1 MKQHYTIIGACL
13 AAAVLAGCVHGEIFP
28 KDYLAQDID
37 KSQAL
42 LELDVVFAQTPDDKL
57 TSRMTS
63 HNSVE
68 YSGAPHIVVPFYQ
81 KGLGFDQGFAGTY
94 MFAVV
99 YPVAKVETA
108 TASSRVFGQQVDARQ
123 VGGQQ
128 PGSPR
133 YRFRVP
139 GKAQWNSNETFM
151 LSFERK
157 GRREEITFRFSNE
170 KSCPSAFNAI
180 TPKYGFPIQ
189 VSAAFNDN
197 KGCLKVCDSRDQ
209 WPGFCAFQPPPAA

>member
-1 MKQHYTIIGACL
+1 MTRPTLILGCL
-13 AAAVLAGCVHGEIFP
+13 AATLLAGCVHGEIFP

-57 TSRMTS
+57 TSRMTAY
-63 HNSVE
+63 NSVE

-94 MFAVV
+94 MFAVP
-99 YPVAKVETA
+99 YPIAKVETA
-108 TASSRVFGQQVDARQ
+108 TASSRVFGQQIDARQ
-123 VGGQQ
+123 AGGQQ
-128 PGSPR
+128 QGSPR

-151 LSFERK
+151 LKFERK

-170 KSCPSAFNAI
+170 KSCPSAFSAI
-180 TPKYGFPIQ
+180 TPNYGFPIQ
-189 VSAAFNDN
+189 VSATFKDG

-209 WPGFCAFQPPPAA
+209 WPGFCAYQPPPAA

>member
-1 MKQHYTIIGACL
+1 MKQHYNIIGACL
-13 AAAVLAGCVHGEIFP
+13 AAALLAGCVHGEIFP
-28 KDYLAQDID
+28 KDYLTQDID

-57 TSRMTS
+57 TSFMTAR
-63 HNSVE
+63 NSVE

-108 TASSRVFGQQVDARQ
+108 TASSRVFGQHID
-123 VGGQQ
+123 GQQ
-128 PGSPR
+128 QGGAR

-151 LSFERK
+151 LKFERK
-157 GRREEITFRFSNE
+157 ERREEITFRFSNE
-170 KSCPSAFNAI
+170 KSCPSAFHAI
-180 TPKYGFPIQ
+180 TPRFGFPIQ
-189 VSAAFNDN
+189 VSATFKDG

-209 WPGFCAFQPPPAA
+209 WPGFCAYQPPPA

>member
-1 MKQHYTIIGACL
+1 MTISKLIAGCC
-13 AAAVLAGCVHGEIFP
+13 AASLLAGCVHGEMFP

-37 KSQAL
+37 KQQAL
-42 LELDVVFAQTPDDKL
+42 LELDVVFGKEPDDKL
-57 TSRMTS
+57 TSRTTAR
-63 HNSVE
+63 NTVE
-68 YSGAPHIVVPFYQ
+68 YTGAPHIVVPFYQ

-94 MFAVV
+94 IFGVV

-108 TASSRVFGQQVDARQ
+108 TASSRVFGQKLD
-123 VGGQQ
+123 GQQ
-128 PGSPR
+128 AGNPR

-170 KSCPSAFNAI
+170 QSCSSAFLAT
-180 TPKYGFPIQ
+180 TPHYGFPIK
-189 VSAAFNDN
+189 VVATFKDN
-197 KGCLKVCDSRDQ
+197 KGCLKVCDSREQ

>member
-1 MKQHYTIIGACL
+1 MTMPKLIAGCL
-13 AAAVLAGCVHGEIFP
+13 AASLLAGCVHGEMFP

-37 KSQAL
+37 KQEAL
-42 LELDVVFAQTPDDKL
+42 LELDVVFGQAPDDKL
-57 TSRMTS
+57 TSRVTAR
-63 HNSVE
+63 NTVE
-68 YSGAPHIVVPFYQ
+68 YAGAPHIVVPFYQ

-108 TASSRVFGQQVDARQ
+108 TASSRVFGLKLE
-123 VGGQQ
+123 GQQ
-128 PGSPR
+128 PGNPR

-170 KSCPSAFNAI
+170 QSCPSAFLAS
-180 TPKYGFPIQ
+180 TPKYGFPIK
-189 VSAAFNDN
+189 VVATFKDN

-209 WPGFCAFQPPPAA
+209 WPGFCAYQPPPAAGPARG